1 MPTIQP
7 TKKKK
12 TPAAQPDAKELKQLA
27 KLLTSAEIDQR
38 QAALQVVLHFGQR
51 GEHQALADRLIPL
64 LWTGKTDMQR
74 GAQLALVSLGEPA
87 VRALVQALLRGP
99 SPDKQVPL
107 IETLALVAQA
117 LPELVHVPVVLV
129 LQQLFS
135 RTWSRAVLHALA
147 EAVALIREVQAA

>member
-1 MPTIQP
+1 M
-7 TKKKK
+7 
-12 TPAAQPDAKELKQLA
+12 
-27 KLLTSAEIDQR
+27 
-38 QAALQVVLHFGQR
+38 
-51 GEHQALADRLIPL
+51 
-64 LWTGKTDMQR
+64 
-74 GAQLALVSLGEPA
+74 ALVSLGEPA

-107 IETLALVAQA
+107 IETLALVARD

-147 EAVALIREVQAA
+147 EAVALIREAQAAYSPARPAGSAPARQVQTAAPGQTVPPSRS